1 LNSLQKLLGQTAV
14 YGLSSIVGRFL
25 NYLLVPLHTKVFFP
39 EQYGVI
45 TELYA
50 EVAFLNI
57 LFTFG
62 LETTFFRF
70 STKNPEKRQ
79 YYFNIT
85 QTIIFCISIL
95 ISSVIIIFS
104 QDISELIEY
113 PQYQYIIRWLG
124 LILAIDAIVAIP
136 FAKLR
141 LQGKALKF
149 ASFKISNIGVNLL
162 LNLFFLMILPLY
174 GENYEWLPAYDE
186 KMGIGYVFLANLIAN
201 SCYLLFFFRD
211 LLKYTPVFNFT
222 KWKPVLNYAWPIV
235 ILGFAGVTNEMFSR
249 VMLKYL
255 LPEDFYPGI
264 SNQAALGIFGACY
277 KLSIFMALTV
287 QAFKYAYEP
296 FFFKESTKENS
307 DKVYVDVMHAFVFLG
322 TAAWVGITMILPE
335 LAPIFI
341 SNEVYLSGLD
351 VVPILLG
358 AGLLLGVYY
367 NLSVWYKVTDKT
379 IAGAILSILGMII
392 TVVLNFLLIP
402 VLGFHG
408 SAWTTLI
415 TYMIMVL
422 SSYFWGNKVYKV
434 NYKATSFMLVF
445 TSGLIISIYLI
456 GLSDDIM
463 IRYLV
468 GSLTVIAYLS
478 IYFLP
483 LIKSNRI

>member
-1 LNSLQKLLGQTAV
+1 M
-14 YGLSSIVGRFL
+14 GRFL

-62 LETTFFRF
+62 METTFFRF

-79 YYFNIT
+79 YYFDIT
-85 QTIIFCISIL
+85 QTIIFCTSIL
-95 ISSVIIIFS
+95 ISSIIIIFS
-104 QDISELIEY
+104 QAISELIEY
-113 PQYQYIIRWLG
+113 PHYQYIIQWLG

-149 ASFKISNIGVNLL
+149 ASFKISNILVNLL
-162 LNLFFLMILPLY
+162 LNLFFLMILPSY
-174 GENYEWLPAYDE
+174 GENYEWLPDYE
-186 KMGIGYVFLANLIAN
+186 ENMGIGYVFLANLIAN
-201 SCYLLFFFRD
+201 SFYLIFFFGD
-211 LLKYTPVFNFT
+211 LLKYKPVFNLT
-222 KWKPVLNYAWPIV
+222 YWKPVLNYAWPIV
-235 ILGFAGVTNEMFSR
+235 IIGFAGVTNEMFSR

-307 DKVYVDVMHAFVFLG
+307 EKVYVDVMNAFVFLG

-341 SNEVYLSGLD
+341 SNDAYLSGLD

-379 IAGAILSILGMII
+379 IAGAILSIVGMII

-402 VLGFHG
+402 VLGYHG

-415 TYMIMVL
+415 TYMIMVI
-422 SSYFWGNKVYKV
+422 SSYIWGNKVYKV
-434 NYKATSFMLVF
+434 NYKATSFLLVF
-445 TSGLIISIYLI
+445 ASGLIISIYLI
-456 GLSDDIM
+456 GLSDDIL

>member
-1 LNSLQKLLGQTAV
+1 MNSLQKLLGQTAV

-95 ISSVIIIFS
+95 ISSIIIIFS

-235 ILGFAGVTNEMFSR
+235 IIGFAGVTNEMFSR